1 MCVHVKGVNVCTSS
15 SVYWPQNPS
24 VNFLSSI
31 HPPSLSHHTHTHTA
45 SRLVKHTGYGNAVG
59 LLLSH
64 GLLGGG
70 KSEGEDEYST
80 DSETSDTEEYE
91 HSKPQ

>member
-1 MCVHVKGVNVCTSS
+1 MCACEGCECLYQQFCILASKPICEFSVIHSS
-15 SVYWPQNPS
+15 S
-24 VNFLSSI
+24 LSLT
-31 HPPSLSHHTHTHTA
+31 PHTHTHTA
-45 SRLVKHTGYGNAVG
+45 SRLVKHTGYGNAAG

-64 GLLGGG
+64 GLLGGV